1 MECSGCCSAAVIS
14 QLQRE
19 AWHCQLS
26 RRDQYHK
33 HHQPDPQYLS
43 ILVIYKF
50 KCSIPTL
57 HFFHPFLTPVK
68 VYIHLLITHNLCKIK
83 SLRLVKFAPH
93 QSSGWF
99 MRLVQT
105 GCALGT
111 GRWCWRSEYQDQG
124 TDQPQ
129 LSGSGLVSA
138 DNTNNPSDVQVDWMA
153 DGRSRHPNRCKQ
165 QMANCLK
172 HFLLLCT
179 GTPLLTT
186 WMCSC
191 VIWEINIK
199 FSITS
204 LQK

>member
-1 MECSGCCSAAVIS
+1 MLQCCSHQSAAARGVTLPIITQGSIS
-14 QLQRE
+14 QTSPTR
-19 AWHCQLS
+19 S
-26 RRDQYHK
+26 
-33 HHQPDPQYLS
+33 
-43 ILVIYKF
+43 
-50 KCSIPTL
+50 SIPLYSSHLQIQVL
-57 HFFHPFLTPVK
+57 HSHLPFFHPFLTPVK

-153 DGRSRHPNRCKQ
+153 DNRSRHPNRCKQ

-179 GTPLLTT
+179 STPLLTT
-186 WMCSC
+186 
-191 VIWEINIK
+191 
-199 FSITS
+199 
-204 LQK
+204 